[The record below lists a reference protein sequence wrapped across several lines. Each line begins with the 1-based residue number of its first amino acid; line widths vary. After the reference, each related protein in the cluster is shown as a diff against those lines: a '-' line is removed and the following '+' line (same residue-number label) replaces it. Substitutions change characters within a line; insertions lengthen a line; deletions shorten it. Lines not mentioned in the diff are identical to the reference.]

1 MLSRLVES
9 LTMCGSPIDTD
20 DWTTVTFEGPGDGAG
35 APLQAAAAAASAGT
49 STRVARVMGVI
60 LFT

>member
-9 LTMCGSPIDTD
+9 LTMCGSPSDTD
-20 DWTTVTFEGPGDGAG
+20 DWMTVTFEDAGGGAG
-35 APLQAAAAAASAGT
+35 APLQAAAASAGT